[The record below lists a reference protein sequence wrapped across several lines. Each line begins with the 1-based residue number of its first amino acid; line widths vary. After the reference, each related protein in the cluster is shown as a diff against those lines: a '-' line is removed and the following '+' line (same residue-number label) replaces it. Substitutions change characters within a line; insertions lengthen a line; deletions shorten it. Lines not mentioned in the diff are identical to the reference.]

1 MLDFTKAR
9 VLTIRAFFFP
19 GVSIQREVLMKLTP
33 KLFRSIRRSLLG
45 VSASLLLGGFAAPAA
60 AQTSFFQGKT
70 VTIIQGRDPGGSG
83 DLRTKAVATFVQKYL
98 PGNPTVI
105 MEYMP
110 GAGGRKAANHLFRVA
125 KPDGLTIGNPS
136 IGMISSAVLGES
148 GVQYDIDKF
157 SYLGSPYSTYHAVFV
172 SRKQAGF
179 NSIEKLQ
186 AATGIRIG
194 AQSVGF
200 VTYNEGRLFAYLLG
214 LKDPRFV
221 AAYGGAEI
229 DPALLRGEID
239 ARATGADTV
248 TQRNRDWLEKGNI
261 VDFHAILEVPKGEKH
276 PDFPKVPEIDTFAKS
291 DLERKVANMARAFRI
306 AGTPFVL
313 PPGTPKDRVEIIQ
326 GAFRKAFQDPEF
338 FREYKKLTGDEP
350 TPLMPELHEKAV
362 KDIPREPE
370 VVEVF
375 KKLVGAGP
383 LPSR

>member
-1 MLDFTKAR
+1 MKSNLLKLIRCSVIALST
-9 VLTIRAFFFP
+9 VLGFCA
-19 GVSIQREVLMKLTP
+19 M
-33 KLFRSIRRSLLG
+33 
-45 VSASLLLGGFAAPAA
+45 SASVT
-60 AQTSFFQGKT
+60 AQPSFFQGKT
-70 VTIIQGRDPGGSG
+70 VTIIQGRDPGGTG
-83 DLRTKAVATFVQKYL
+83 DLRTKAVATFVQKHL

-157 SYLGSPYSTYHAVFV
+157 SYLGSPYSTYHALFL
-172 SRKQAGF
+172 SRKEAGF

-186 AATGIRIG
+186 AATGVRIG

-214 LKDPRFV
+214 LKEPRFI

-248 TQRNRDWLEKGNI
+248 TQRNREWLEKGAS
-261 VDFHAILEVPKGEKH
+261 VDFHAILEVPKGDKH
-276 PDFPKVPEIDTFAKS
+276 PDFPKVPEIDSFAKT

-326 GAFRKAFQDPEF
+326 NAFRKAYQDPEF
-338 FREYKKLTGDEP
+338 FREYKKLTGDDP
-350 TPLMPELHEKAV
+350 TPLLPELHDKAV
-362 KDIPREPE
+362 KDIPRDRE

>member
-1 MLDFTKAR
+1 MALG
-9 VLTIRAFFFP
+9 FFC
-19 GVSIQREVLMKLTP
+19 
-33 KLFRSIRRSLLG
+33 SL
-45 VSASLLLGGFAAPAA
+45 SAPAYPQA
-60 AQTSFFQGKT
+60 SFFQGKT

-83 DLRTKAVATFVQKYL
+83 DLRTKALVPFLQKYI
-98 PGNPTVI
+98 PGNPTII

-110 GAGGRKAANHLFRVA
+110 GAGGRKAANHLFSTARR
-125 KPDGLTIGNPS
+125 DGLVIGNPS

-172 SRKQAGF
+172 SRKQAGLS
-179 NSIEKLQ
+179 SIEKLQ
-186 AATGIRIG
+186 SASAIRIG

-200 VTYNEGRLFAYLLG
+200 VTYNEGRLFAFILG
-214 LKDPRFV
+214 LKEPRFV

-248 TQRNRDWLEKGNI
+248 VSRNRDWLEKNSP
-261 VDFHAILEVPKGEKH
+261 VDIHAILEVPKGEKH
-276 PDFPKVPEIDTFAKS
+276 PDFPKVPELESFARS
-291 DLERKVANMARAFRI
+291 DLERKVINMARAFRI

-313 PPGTPKDRVEIIQ
+313 PPGTPKDRVETIQ
-326 GAFRKAFQDPEF
+326 AAFRKTFQDQEF
-338 FREYKKLTGDEP
+338 FRDYKKMTGDEP
-350 TPLMPELHEKAV
+350 SPLFPEFHEKAV
-362 KDIPREPE
+362 REIPRERE

>member
-1 MLDFTKAR
+1 MKTNLVKLITKS
-9 VLTIRAFFFP
+9 VLA
-19 GVSIQREVLMKLTP
+19 VSGAVVFCAM
-33 KLFRSIRRSLLG
+33 G
-45 VSASLLLGGFAAPAA
+45 APAA
-60 AQTSFFQGKT
+60 AQPSFFQGKT

-83 DLRTKAVATFVQKYL
+83 DLRTKAVATFVQKHL

-110 GAGGRKAANHLFRVA
+110 GAGGRKAANHLFSIA
-125 KPDGLTIGNPS
+125 KADGLTIGNPS
-136 IGMISSAVLGES
+136 IGMISSAILGES

-179 NSIEKLQ
+179 NNIEKLR

-261 VDFHAILEVPKGEKH
+261 VDFHAIMEVPRGEKH
-276 PDFPKVPEIDTFAKS
+276 PDFPKVPEIDTFAKT
-291 DLERKVANMARAFRI
+291 DLERKVAQMARAFRI

-326 GAFRKAFQDPEF
+326 GAFRKAFQDPDF

-350 TPLMPELHEKAV
+350 TPLMPELHDKAV
-362 KDIPREPE
+362 REIPRERE

>member
-1 MLDFTKAR
+1 MTDSFN
-9 VLTIRAFFFP
+9 
-19 GVSIQREVLMKLTP
+19 SSKLSRQSSFGLVW
-33 KLFRSIRRSLLG
+33 LFLFYG
-45 VSASLLLGGFAAPAA
+45 MTASVE
-60 AQTSFFQGKT
+60 AQSSFFQGKT
-70 VTIIQGRDPGGSG
+70 VTIIQGRDPGGTG

-136 IGMISSAVLGES
+136 IGMISSAILGES

-157 SYLGSPYSTYHAVFV
+157 FYLGSPYSTYHAVFV

-186 AATGIRIG
+186 AASGVRIG

-214 LKDPRFV
+214 LKEPRFI

-248 TQRNRDWLEKGNI
+248 VQRNKEWLEKGTI

-276 PDFPKVPEIDTFAKS
+276 PQFSSVPEVESFAKT
-291 DLERKVANMARAFRI
+291 DLERKVINMARAFRI

-326 GAFRKAFQDPEF
+326 GAFRKAYQDPEF

-350 TPLMPELHEKAV
+350 TPLLPELHDKAV
-362 KDIPREPE
+362 RDIPRERE

>member
-1 MLDFTKAR
+1 MND
-9 VLTIRAFFFP
+9 
-19 GVSIQREVLMKLTP
+19 TP
-33 KLFRSIRRSLLG
+33 NLSQLIKRFVLG
-45 VSASLLLGGFAAPAA
+45 VSTIVFHCSMVAFVA

-70 VTIIQGRDPGGSG
+70 ITLIQGRDAGGTG
-83 DLRTKAVATFVQKYL
+83 DLRTKAVATFVQKHL

-125 KPDGLTIGNPS
+125 KPDGLIIGNPS
-136 IGMISSAVLGES
+136 IGMISSAILGES

-157 SYLGSPYSTYHAVFV
+157 TYLGSPYSTYHAVFV

-179 NSIEKLQ
+179 NTIEKLQ

-214 LKDPRFV
+214 LKEPRFV

-248 TQRNRDWLEKGNI
+248 TQRNKEWLEKGTI
-261 VDFHAILEVPKGEKH
+261 VDFHAILEVPKGERH
-276 PDFPKVPEIDTFAKS
+276 SDFPRVPEIESFAKS
-291 DLERKVANMARAFRI
+291 DLDRKVINMQRAFRI

-326 GAFRKAFQDPEF
+326 TAFRRAYQDPEF
-338 FREYKKLTGDEP
+338 FKEYKKLTGDEP
-350 TPLMPELHEKAV
+350 TPLLPEAHEKAV
-362 KDIPREPE
+362 REIPRERE

-383 LPSR
+383 LPAR

>member
-1 MLDFTKAR
+1 MARFTKAR
-9 VLTIRAFFFP
+9 IHKIRAFF
-19 GVSIQREVLMKLTP
+19 VSEVIAIPEGGTMKLTF
-33 KLFRSIRRSLLG
+33 KLWPSILLG
-45 VSASLLLGGFAAPAA
+45 IAIGIPLHWLASSAA
-60 AQTSFFQGKT
+60 AQPSFYQGKT
-70 VTIIQGRDPGGSG
+70 LTIIQGRDPGGTG

-110 GAGGRKAANHLFRVA
+110 GAGGRKAANHLFHVA
-125 KPDGLTIGNPS
+125 KADGLTIGNPS

-157 SYLGSPYSTYHAVFV
+157 SYLGSPYSTYHSVFV

-179 NSIEKLQ
+179 NTIEKLQ
-186 AATGIRIG
+186 ASSGIRIG

-248 TQRNRDWLEKGNI
+248 SQRNPDWLEKGTI
-261 VDFHAILEVPKGEKH
+261 VDFHAILEVPKGEKN
-276 PDFPKVPEIDTFAKS
+276 PDFPKVPEIESFAKS
-291 DLERKVANMARAFRI
+291 ELERKVVNMARAFRI

-313 PPGTPKDRVEIIQ
+313 PPGTPKDRVEIVQ

-338 FREYKKLTGDEP
+338 FREYKKLTGDDP
-350 TPLMPELHEKAV
+350 TPLMPELHDRAV
-362 KDIPREPE
+362 REIPREKE

>member
-1 MLDFTKAR
+1 MNAT
-9 VLTIRAFFFP
+9 
-19 GVSIQREVLMKLTP
+19 
-33 KLFRSIRRSLLG
+33 
-45 VSASLLLGGFAAPAA
+45 AA
-60 AQTSFFQGKT
+60 AQTSFLQGKT
-70 VTIIQGRDPGGSG
+70 LTIIQGRDPGGSG

-157 SYLGSPYSTYHAVFV
+157 FYLGSPYSTYHSVFV
-172 SRKQAGF
+172 SRKPAGF
-179 NSIEKLQ
+179 DTLEKLQ
-186 AATGIRIG
+186 SASGIRIG

-200 VTYNEGRLFAYLLG
+200 VTYNEGRLFAYILG
-214 LKDPRFV
+214 LKEPRFV

-248 TQRNRDWLEKGNI
+248 VQRNSDWLAKGNV
-261 VDFHAILEVPKGEKH
+261 VDFHAIMEVPRGEKH
-276 PDFPKVPEIDTFAKS
+276 PSFQRIAELETFAKTEL
-291 DLERKVANMARAFRI
+291 DRKIIQMQRAFRI

-326 GAFRKAFQDPEF
+326 SAFRKAYQDPEF
-338 FREYKKLTGDEP
+338 FKEYKKLTGDEP
-350 TPLMPELHEKAV
+350 TPLLPEAHEKAV
-362 KDIPREPE
+362 REIPRERE
-370 VVEVF
+370 VVEIF

-383 LPSR
+383 LPPR

>member
-1 MLDFTKAR
+1 VKYPPNLSQ
-9 VLTIRAFFFP
+9 
-19 GVSIQREVLMKLTP
+19 SIKQTT
-33 KLFRSIRRSLLG
+33 LG
-45 VSASLLLGGFAAPAA
+45 VVAMAFTWSLAASAH

-70 VTIIQGRDPGGSG
+70 ITIIQGRDPGGSG
-83 DLRTKAVATFVQKYL
+83 DLRTKALVPFLQKYI

-110 GAGGRKAANHLFRVA
+110 GAGGRKAANHLFSTARR
-125 KPDGLTIGNPS
+125 DGLIIGNPS

-157 SYLGSPYSTYHAVFV
+157 FYLGSPYSTYHAVFV
-172 SRKQAGF
+172 SRKQAGL

-186 AATGIRIG
+186 SAPGIRIG

-200 VTYNEGRLFAYLLG
+200 VTYNEGRLFAFILG
-214 LKDPRFV
+214 LKEPRFV

-248 TQRNRDWLEKGNI
+248 VGRNKDWLEKSSP

-276 PDFPKVPEIDTFAKS
+276 PEFPKVPEIVSFAKS
-291 DLERKVANMARAFRI
+291 DLERKLINMARAFRV

-313 PPGTPKDRVEIIQ
+313 PPGTPKDRIEIIQ
-326 GAFRKAFQDPEF
+326 AAFRKTYQDPEF

-350 TPLMPELHEKAV
+350 TPLLPELHDKAI
-362 KDIPREPE
+362 KEIPRDRE
-370 VVEVF
+370 VIELF